1 MADAADATVVDVPG
15 LLGVLDSRVVQR
27 GSHRKTG

>member
-1 MADAADATVVDVPG
+1 MADAADATVVNIRG

-27 GSHRKTG
+27 GSHHKTG